1 MWREFGESQ
10 PLYGYNTLD
19 RYRRAGLHPDLLP
32 ALHRRAGLLPAL
44 QPVPQVDLTV
54 GSPAEGEERPA
65 EEDQAEPEQ
74 PSSESEDDLKD
85 LADLL
90 TSEDEDSESTET
102 DELLKLFRDQ
112 ESGGSIGYS

>member
-1 MWREFGESQ
+1 
-10 PLYGYNTLD
+10 
-19 RYRRAGLHPDLLP
+19 LLP
-32 ALHRRAGLLPAL
+32 DLHRRAGLLPAL

-74 PSSESEDDLKD
+74 QSSESEDDLRD

-90 TSEDEDSESTET
+90 ASEDEDEDDPFQYPETDQESESTET